1 MGNNPQ
7 VNCSLDEAQVKKRIK
22 AANENREIIFPF
34 LEQLHYWF
42 TRFETSRDVDH
53 LDNAERNAEA
63 ARLYLP
69 SCFQELNLIGLQNM
83 YWSLST
89 KQASNKGGLR

>member
-1 MGNNPQ
+1 MEDNLQ
-7 VNCSLDEAQVKKRIK
+7 IKKRSK
-22 AANENREIIFPF
+22 LVNENREIIFSF
-34 LEQLHYWF
+34 LEQVNYWF
-42 TRFETSRDVDH
+42 TWFETSRDVDH

-69 SCFQELNLIGLQNM
+69 SCFQELSLIGLQNM

-89 KQASNKGGLR
+89 KQASNKGGLQ